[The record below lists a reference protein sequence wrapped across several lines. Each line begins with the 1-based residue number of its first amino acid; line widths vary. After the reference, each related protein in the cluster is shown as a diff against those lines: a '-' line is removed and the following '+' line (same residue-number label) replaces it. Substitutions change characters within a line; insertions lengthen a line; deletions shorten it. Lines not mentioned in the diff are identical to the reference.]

1 MSDILLKVENLVK
14 SFGENIV
21 LNQVSLNIT
30 KGEVVSIIGASGSGK
45 TTLLRCLN
53 LLEQPNLGSIV
64 FHNQNLMDPTIDI
77 NQHRMKMG
85 MVFQS
90 FNLFNHLNVLD
101 NLILAP
107 KKLLQKNHDDAK
119 KEALEKLALVGLER
133 YASQSVQTLSG
144 GQKQRVAIARA
155 LMMHPDIML
164 FDEPTSALDPEVV
177 GDVLKVIKDVAKTG
191 MTMVIVTHEMAF
203 AKEISDRVVYMDQGE
218 IIEIQPKDRL
228 FISPE
233 KERTKAF
240 LSRFMN
246 I

>member
-203 AKEISDRVVYMDQGE
+203 SKEISDRVVYMDQGE
-218 IIEIQPKDRL
+218 IIEIQPKDKL
-228 FISPE
+228 FISPK